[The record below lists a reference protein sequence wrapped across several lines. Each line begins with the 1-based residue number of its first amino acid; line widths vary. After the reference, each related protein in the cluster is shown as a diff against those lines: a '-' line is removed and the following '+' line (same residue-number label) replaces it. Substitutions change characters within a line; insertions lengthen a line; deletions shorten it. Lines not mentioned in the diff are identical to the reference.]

1 MLRKSE
7 GTVGFYTVPGRAL
20 RVSYAEFIGR
30 VEALLAPTDPVA
42 GGRALLL
49 HLLVL
54 IADVVAV
61 EAPGQVVPQ
70 LGEVVLRARRALGGR
85 AGRAVRGHVLAGGT
99 HVADEGFAG
108 GRVPAHVGLGGYVGG
123 GGPARGEGEQ
133 DERQQGE
140 LWRKM
145 TSGNQ
150 ASCSLLSLPRSYI
163 PPAACSYS
171 LICA

>member
-7 GTVGFYTVPGRAL
+7 GTVRFYTVSGRAL
-20 RVSYAEFIGR
+20 RVSHAEVIGR
-30 VEALLAPTDPVA
+30 VVALLAPTDPVV

-70 LGEVVLRARRALGGR
+70 LREVVIPARRALGGR

-108 GRVPAHVGLGGYVGG
+108 ERVLAHVGGGGYLG
-123 GGPARGEGEQ
+123 GGPARRKGEQ

-140 LWRKM
+140 LWRKV

-150 ASCSLLSLPRSYI
+150 ASCSLLSLPCCYI
-163 PPAACSYS
+163 PPVACSYS